1 MEVITGERLLGE
13 VISCKPQRGFFF
25 LQIESGES
33 YFLHAKNIR
42 GQIVPQPHD
51 LFTFLVRDSTKIPG
65 KTEAYDALRIK
76 RADGLPLNT
85 PAPAVKPIEPT
96 ESNGGVL

>member
-33 YFLHAKNIR
+33 YFLHTKNIR

-51 LFTFLVRDSTKIPG
+51 LFTFLVRESTKTPG
-65 KTEAYDALRIK
+65 KTEAYDALRIR
-76 RADGLPLNT
+76 RADGLPLN
-85 PAPAVKPIEPT
+85 APVASVKPTEPK
-96 ESNGGVL
+96 SNGGAQ